1 MLKLNEM
8 RVILTLNKE
17 IEQWE
22 AERRALIVR
31 LKRIETEMRMINIAK
46 QAIMNE
52 HDKLNENKNDS

>member
-31 LKRIETEMRMINIAK
+31 LKRIETEMRMISIAK
-46 QAIMNE
+46 QAIINE
-52 HDKLNENKNDS
+52 HDKLNENKTDS

>member
-31 LKRIETEMRMINIAK
+31 LKRIETEMRMISIAK

-52 HDKLNENKNDS
+52 HDKLNENKTDS

>member
-8 RVILTLNKE
+8 KIILTLNKE
-17 IEQWE
+17 LERWE
-22 AERRALIVR
+22 TERRMLIVR
-31 LKRIETEMRMINIAK
+31 LKRIENEMSMIRIAK